1 MSSPRLLAEEMEASP
16 HNNGEKTSNPGPRLS
31 DYSNQGCIMQCASE
45 GLPLIFDKGR
55 NTKQGRSCNNGRSP
69 HRTGSGLTYV
79 SVLMIVDPGFVRWI
93 SEIRFHG
100 RIHPSAAITAS
111 CVNRCKNLGQVSR
124 IVMAVSASPK
134 KRIKR
139 IRVQPEQFTKGVC

>member
-1 MSSPRLLAEEMEASP
+1 
-16 HNNGEKTSNPGPRLS
+16 
-31 DYSNQGCIMQCASE
+31 MQCVSE

-100 RIHPSAAITAS
+100 RIHPSAAITAA
-111 CVNRCKNLGQVSR
+111 CVTRCKKPGSGLAHRHGCICV
-124 IVMAVSASPK
+124 AEETHKADTSPAWT
-134 KRIKR
+134 IH
-139 IRVQPEQFTKGVC
+139 